1 MKWYVRV
8 PDALHRI
15 GVEKAGGE
23 AALQKLV
30 VRWLSDYVNGT
41 SMQAMGGKARAAN
54 MTPEERRASARKAAY
69 ARHGLPVP
77 ED

>member
-1 MKWYVRV
+1 MKWHVRI
-8 PDALHRI
+8 PDVLHRI

-41 SMQAMGGKARAAN
+41 SAQSLGGKARAAR
-54 MTPEERRASARKAAY
+54 MTPEARTEAARRAGY
-69 ARHGLPVP
+69 ARHGLPMP

>member
-1 MKWYVRV
+1 MKWHVRV

-41 SMQAMGGKARAAN
+41 SAQALGGKARAASL
-54 MTPEERRASARKAAY
+54 TPEERRELARRAGY

>member
-1 MKWYVRV
+1 MKWHVRV

-15 GVEKAGGE
+15 GVAKAGGE

-30 VRWLSDYVNGT
+30 VRWLSDYVNGE
-41 SMQAMGGKARAAN
+41 SIQAKGGRARAAN
-54 MTPEERRASARKAAY
+54 MTPEQRRESARRAGY